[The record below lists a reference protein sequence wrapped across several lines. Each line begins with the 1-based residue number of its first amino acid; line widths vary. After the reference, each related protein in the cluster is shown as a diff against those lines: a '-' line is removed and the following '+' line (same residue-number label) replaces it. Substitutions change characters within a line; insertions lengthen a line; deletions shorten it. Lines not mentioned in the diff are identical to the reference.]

1 MANYDASTV
10 LKAAYAQATGSSDI
24 SALNVEDLIDRGAD
38 SSLFTI
44 GREDFTKALIE
55 QCAKIIF
62 TDASY
67 EEEYEDP
74 FYTDSVRFGS
84 WMEVLSIQAPEVKEN
99 PAWSAITS
107 GTSTVG
113 QYVIELPSIEAK
125 CYGKTDSYAID
136 VTISNQRWDDALRS
150 ENDLTQLVDYIF
162 TAINNALL
170 QHKED
175 YSGLNRATLMS
186 ELLIADA
193 DVTDTGVHKIELRSA
208 YNSARNKNIA
218 SRAAFM
224 ADADAMRWA
233 AKQLTL
239 YADFIKKQS
248 ALFNVGGKVKF
259 CPSSRLVIE
268 LNTDF
273 ERSLEEVALSDTFR
287 DSLARQGSYHTVP
300 WWQGETISDGQLTI
314 DATSKIHVKLDKDT
328 TIEQDGI
335 VALLADK
342 MALMHTTRNQRVGSQ
357 YFDIEGLT
365 LYSFQRRDSYMCNS
379 SLPAIIFTIED
390 PSEP

>member
-10 LKAAYAQATGSSDI
+10 LKAAYAQATGSSYI
-24 SALNVEDLIDRGAD
+24 SALNIEDMIDRGAE

-67 EEEYEDP
+67 EEEFEDP
-74 FYTDSVRFGS
+74 YYTDAVRFGS
-84 WMEVLSIQAPEVKEN
+84 WMEVISVEAPEVKEN
-99 PAWSAITS
+99 PAWAAITS

-113 QYVIELPSIEAK
+113 QYTIELPSISAK
-125 CYGKTDSYAID
+125 CYGKTDSYAIN
-136 VTISNQRWDDALRS
+136 VTISGERWNAALRS
-150 ENDLTQLVDYIF
+150 EEELTKLVDYVF
-162 TAINNALL
+162 TSINNALL
-170 QHKED
+170 QHSED
-175 YSGLNRATLMS
+175 YSGMNRATLMA
-186 ELLIADA
+186 ELLLADA
-193 DVTDTGVHKIELRSA
+193 DVSDTGVHKIELRSA
-208 YNSARNKNIA
+208 YNTARNKNIA
-218 SRAAFM
+218 SRAAFL

-259 CPSSRLVIE
+259 CPTSRLVIE

-287 DSLARQGSYHTVP
+287 DSLVRQGSYHTVP
-300 WWQGETISDGQLTI
+300 WWQGETVSGGQLTI

-328 TIEQDGI
+328 TVEQDGI

-342 MALMHTTRNQRVGSQ
+342 MGLMHCTFNQRVGSQ
-357 YFDIEGLT
+357 YFGIEDVT
-365 LYSFQRRDSYMCNS
+365 IYSFQRRDSYMCNS
-379 SLPAIIFTIED
+379 ALPAILFTIED
-390 PSEP
+390 PVTP

>member
-10 LKAAYAQATGSSDI
+10 LKAAYAQATGASNI
-24 SALNVEDLIDRGAD
+24 SALNIEDMIDRGAE

-67 EEEYEDP
+67 EEEFEDP
-74 FYTDSVRFGS
+74 YYTDSVRFGS
-84 WMEVLSIQAPEVKEN
+84 WMEVISVEAPEVKEN
-99 PAWSAITS
+99 PAWAAITS

-113 QYVIELPSIEAK
+113 QYTIELPSISAK
-125 CYGKTDSYAID
+125 CYGKTDSYAIN
-136 VTISNQRWDDALRS
+136 VTISGERWNAALRS
-150 ENDLTQLVDYIF
+150 EEELTKLVDYVF
-162 TAINNALL
+162 TSINNALL
-170 QHKED
+170 QHSED
-175 YSGLNRATLMS
+175 YSGMNRATLMA
-186 ELLIADA
+186 ELLLADA
-193 DVTDTGVHKIELRSA
+193 DVSDTGVHKIELRSA
-208 YNSARNKNIA
+208 YNTARNKNIA
-218 SRAAFM
+218 SRAAFL

-259 CPSSRLVIE
+259 CPTSRLVIE

-287 DSLARQGSYHTVP
+287 DSLVRQGSYHTVP
-300 WWQGETISDGQLTI
+300 WWQGETVSGGQLTI

-328 TIEQDGI
+328 TVEQDGI

-342 MALMHTTRNQRVGSQ
+342 MGLMHCTFNQRVGSQ
-357 YFDIEGLT
+357 YFGIEDVT
-365 LYSFQRRDSYMCNS
+365 IYSFQRRDSYMCNS
-379 SLPAIIFTIED
+379 ALPAILFTIED
-390 PSEP
+390 PVTP